1 MICLQ
6 GRNIKNNGSILAR
19 PLPIQTVDM
28 DDTTGLLETITRLQT
43 SAGNAGSG
51 IGSVT
56 NNSNTVATNNTIP
69 GTGAGAMN
77 ESGDLE
83 DAEIDAFENADLSGT
98 KNSNNSS
105 PLSMMFMSNAGSAW
119 GAGPSAAGSG
129 GGVGTVSGG
138 IFGSGDASVNEG
150 WANFADFGDA
160 QAQQQTAIAGTAAIS
175 SPVGGESG
183 SGGSGSLSF
192 ANFDSVFAMDA
203 TPAVG
208 SGGSVTGLGGIDP
221 GSAPNEFAPSPPPNW
236 APRPNSGDGVAA
248 TGNVKAELGVEAGG
262 AELVTPGGG
271 GGASFAGFPHMEAFA
286 DFSAMMDDAVP
297 PSSDPS
303 LAAGTGGDTDDR
315 MDDDTEE
322 EGSGDNEALMVS
334 GTGVGVLAQ
343 DASSGLGLPSS
354 TRDDNRDSIDAMVGS
369 DDDEKDGELD
379 ESGEG
384 GQGGGDGARENP

>member
-1 MICLQ
+1 
-6 GRNIKNNGSILAR
+6 
-19 PLPIQTVDM
+19 M

-51 IGSVT
+51 TGSAT
-56 NNSNTVATNNTIP
+56 SSSNPVATNTTVTSTSS
-69 GTGAGAMN
+69 GTGVGAMN

-83 DAEIDAFENADLSGT
+83 DAEIDAFENADLSGD
-98 KNSNNSS
+98 KINNNSS
-105 PLSMMFMSNAGSAW
+105 SLSMMFMSNAGSAW
-119 GAGPSAAGSG
+119 GAGPSAPGSG
-129 GGVGTVSGG
+129 AGVGTVSGG
-138 IFGSGDASVNEG
+138 MFGSGDASVNEG

-160 QAQQQTAIAGTAAIS
+160 QAQQQTAAIS
-175 SPVGGESG
+175 SPVGGKSG
-183 SGGSGSLSF
+183 SGGSGNLSF

-203 TPAVG
+203 TPAAG
-208 SGGSVTGLGGIDP
+208 PGGSMTGLGGIDP

-236 APRPNSGDGVAA
+236 APRPNSDDGVGA
-248 TGNVKAELGVEAGG
+248 TGSVKVGGGVEAGG
-262 AELVTPGGG
+262 GEIATPGGG
-271 GGASFAGFPHMEAFA
+271 GGTSFAAFPQMEAFA

-322 EGSGDNEALMVS
+322 EGDGDNEALMGS

-343 DASSGLGLPSS
+343 DASAGLGLPSS
-354 TRDDNRDSIDAMVGS
+354 ARDDNRDSIDAMVGS

-384 GQGGGDGARENP
+384 GQGPGDGARENP